1 MRQQIKLQGSA
12 PWGFRLT
19 GGRDLEQP
27 LVITRVTPNSIASE
41 GNLQPGDAI
50 LAISDHNAEE
60 MTHAEAQDA
69 IKACG
74 GQLVLLIDRPES
86 VLWSPNVMEE
96 GKFQPYKMSLA
107 SEPQE
112 PDYFEHKYNVRP
124 KPYIPASGMPPTIVH
139 QLPTPS
145 PPTFAPSPSIISS
158 PSIASS
164 PSIGR
169 TTPLLLPSGCSTPS
183 TTSTVLYAEP
193 TDLKEMARAA
203 PNRPIEVAVPGARV
217 IHAQFN
223 SPLQMYSDE
232 NVLESLHGQV
242 SSALHLD
249 PDSEMSSQAEHI
261 PSHHDL
267 SQDSEAYKLRQENL
281 ELGSAPRQSGSFQVL
296 QAMLDQENG
305 GSDRPMGIRSVKA
318 PIPKVGAVGGET
330 QKLPICSK
338 CGTGIMGQVV
348 KARDHMRHPECF
360 VCGDCG
366 VNLKQKGFFFVE
378 GQLFC
383 EMHARARSQPP
394 PGYELIT
401 TPAK

>member
-124 KPYIPASGMPPTIVH
+124 KPYIPA
-139 QLPTPS
+139 
-145 PPTFAPSPSIISS
+145 
-158 PSIASS
+158 
-164 PSIGR
+164 
-169 TTPLLLPSGCSTPS
+169 
-183 TTSTVLYAEP
+183 
-193 TDLKEMARAA
+193 
-203 PNRPIEVAVPGARV
+203 
-217 IHAQFN
+217 
-223 SPLQMYSDE
+223 
-232 NVLESLHGQV
+232 
-242 SSALHLD
+242 
-249 PDSEMSSQAEHI
+249 SSQAEHI

>member
-27 LVITRVTPNSIASE
+27 LVITRVTPNSLASE
-41 GNLQPGDAI
+41 GNLRPGDAI

-86 VLWSPNVMEE
+86 VLWSPNVVEE
-96 GKFQPYKMSLA
+96 GMSQPYKMSLA
-107 SEPQE
+107 SEPQAALHVGSTHNRKAL
-112 PDYFEHKYNVRP
+112 PFP
-124 KPYIPASGMPPTIVH
+124 GSQPAVK
-139 QLPTPS
+139 
-145 PPTFAPSPSIISS
+145 
-158 PSIASS
+158 
-164 PSIGR
+164 
-169 TTPLLLPSGCSTPS
+169 
-183 TTSTVLYAEP
+183 VE
-193 TDLKEMARAA
+193 AA
-203 PNRPIEVAVPGARV
+203 PPPGLVCNKAEGPCPS
-217 IHAQFN
+217 QGLEK
-223 SPLQMYSDE
+223 SLQDHCKVVETGGSTGSQTE
-232 NVLESLHGQV
+232 
-242 SSALHLD
+242 HL
-249 PDSEMSSQAEHI
+249 
-261 PSHHDL
+261 PSHHGL

-296 QAMLDQENG
+296 QAMLDEENG
-305 GSDRPMGIRSVKA
+305 GSDRPTGIRSVKA
-318 PIPKVGAVGGET
+318 PIPKIGAVGGET
-330 QKLPICSK
+330 QKLPVCSK

-366 VNLKQKGFFFVE
+366 MNLKQKGFFFVE
-378 GQLFC
+378 DQLFC